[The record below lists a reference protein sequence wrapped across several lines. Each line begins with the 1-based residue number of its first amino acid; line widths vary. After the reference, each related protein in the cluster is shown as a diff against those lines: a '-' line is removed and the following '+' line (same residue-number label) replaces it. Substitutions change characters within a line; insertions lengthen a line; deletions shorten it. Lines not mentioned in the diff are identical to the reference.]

1 MIQVFDEMTAPSI
14 NGTSLKGYIE
24 GWSYDDMVHVLG
36 EPTFN
41 EPSGDD
47 KTQVEWVCK
56 FNDQVFTIYDWKTYD
71 REFTLNE
78 LTTWNVGGMENASGF
93 IQAVER
99 NLARTLVEKLEHSLE
114 KAVKK

>member
-47 KTQVEWVCK
+47 KTQVEWVVR
-56 FNDQVFTIYDWKTYD
+56 FGNQVFTIYDWKTYD
-71 REFTLNE
+71 REFTLNK
-78 LTTWNVGGMENASGF
+78 LTTWNVGGKESAMGLIMHLQNKKT
-93 IQAVER
+93 QLQHER
-99 NLARTLVEKLEHSLE
+99 I
-114 KAVKK
+114 

>member
-1 MIQVFDEMTAPSI
+1 MIQVFDEMIAPSI

-36 EPTFN
+36 KPTFN

-71 REFTLNE
+71 RDFTLNQ
-78 LTTWNVGGMENASGF
+78 LDVWHVGGKGKATVF
-93 IQAVER
+93 IQALER
-99 NLARTLVEKLEHSLE
+99 KLLRSEQAEIL
-114 KAVKK
+114 

>member
-36 EPTFN
+36 KPTFN

-56 FNDQVFTIYDWKTYD
+56 FNDQ
-71 REFTLNE
+71 
-78 LTTWNVGGMENASGF
+78 
-93 IQAVER
+93 
-99 NLARTLVEKLEHSLE
+99 SLRSMIGRLMTE
-114 KAVKK
+114 SSP